1 MLNLAEK
8 YTMEGVKAV
17 ETSMKRNK
25 EVEGEKRGEKVGPK
39 GPQKYISTFLKKP
52 TSFHGIE

>member
-25 EVEGEKRGEKVGPK
+25 EVEGKK
-39 GPQKYISTFLKKP
+39 GVRR
-52 TSFHGIE
+52 

>member
-1 MLNLAEK
+1 MLNLAGK
-8 YTMEGVKAV
+8 STMEGTKAT

-25 EVEGEKRGEKVGPK
+25 EVEGEESVGREVQKDPK
-39 GPQKYISTFLKKP
+39 KYISTFLKKP